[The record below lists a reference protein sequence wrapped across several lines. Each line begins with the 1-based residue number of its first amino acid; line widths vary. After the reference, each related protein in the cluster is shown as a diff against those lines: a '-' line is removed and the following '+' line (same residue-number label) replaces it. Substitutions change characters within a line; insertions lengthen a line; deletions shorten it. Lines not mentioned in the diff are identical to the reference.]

1 MRRKSTI
8 AILIV
13 ILALVLIMNP
23 RSLEYFN
30 TKLVNAK
37 SDMVILKEIELPH
50 SSQISFE
57 KFNNGVLQ
65 YWDGILYFHDISG
78 GQLWTLHLGVI
89 NPILKTSSNS
99 IYVVDN
105 NKKQIIRLN
114 KDGEIIYRSILERN
128 IYDFSVNN
136 SDYVLLHQTQENTP
150 YRYILILNGEGKKN
164 NEIVL
169 SDVEIMRSKIDNS
182 NQILIH
188 TISTINNKIENNLQQ
203 YDLKGKLLSLDNL
216 EDKLL
221 LDFYYESKGNLIL
234 VFEDG
239 VKAVD
244 KSKSTKWEASTEPI
258 KIIHKQIGEYIAIYN
273 SDSQKSGIVYGK
285 SPDKLNVINESG
297 STLSESILKER
308 PIGIDSNK
316 NEIIYYSNRSLYIG
330 NKKGEWTT
338 EYKYNSDIEKAFVY
352 PQKYVIVITK
362 EKLSFLKF

>member
-1 MRRKSTI
+1 MRRKKTI
-8 AILIV
+8 AIIII

-30 TKLVNAK
+30 TKLVNSK

-50 SSQISFE
+50 SSQIAYE

-65 YWDGILYFHDISG
+65 YWDGILYFHDMSG
-78 GQLWTLHLGVI
+78 QQIWTLHLGVI
-89 NPILKTSSNS
+89 NPILKTSGNS

-105 NKKQIIRLN
+105 NKKQITRVS
-114 KDGEIIYRSILERN
+114 KDGELVYKSIIERN

-136 SDYVLLHQTQENTP
+136 SEYVLLHQIQENTP
-150 YRYILILNGEGKKN
+150 YRYLLLLNGEGKKT

-169 SDVEIMRSKIDNS
+169 SDVEIMKAKVDSS

-188 TISTINNKIENNLQQ
+188 TISTVNNKIENNLQQ
-203 YDLKGKLLSLDNL
+203 YDIKGKLLSLDSL

-221 LDFYYESKGNLIL
+221 LDFYYESRGNLIL

-239 VKAVD
+239 IKAVD
-244 KSKSTKWEASTEPI
+244 KNKGIKWETKTEPI
-258 KIIHKQIGEYIAIYN
+258 KIIHKQIGEYIALYN
-273 SDSQKSGIVYGK
+273 SDSKKSGIVYGK
-285 SPDKLNVINESG
+285 SPEKLKVINEGG

-338 EYKYNSDIEKAFVY
+338 EYKYNSDIEKAFIY

-362 EKLSFLKF
+362 ERLTFLKF